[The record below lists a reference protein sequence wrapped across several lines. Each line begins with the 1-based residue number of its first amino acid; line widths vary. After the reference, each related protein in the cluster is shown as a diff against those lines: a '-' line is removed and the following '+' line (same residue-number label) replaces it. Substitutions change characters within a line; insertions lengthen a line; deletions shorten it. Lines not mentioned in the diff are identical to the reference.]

1 MAKFPFR
8 GVSEGVSWDSSHR
21 DLRCFHECLWRYLLC
36 NIYCAGLAASL
47 SIRTAPAWALQLH
60 LLDTNPPSTG
70 QLDGGTNN
78 FRKQSCTSEFVAYST
93 WTGSRDY
100 SITCPVVSKTPSSPQ
115 TDPAQAAPSQGTA
128 PFASCCS
135 GISSWRVHSVCS
147 ATLIDRFIFQSI
159 YLLNYPRASKDF
171 L

>member
-36 NIYCAGLAASL
+36 NIYCAALAASL
-47 SIRTAPAWALQLH
+47 SIRTASAWALHLH

-70 QLDGGTNN
+70 QPDGGTNN
-78 FRKQSCTSEFVAYST
+78 FRKRSCTSEFVAYST

-115 TDPAQAAPSQGTA
+115 PTPDWSSPGCSQPGHSSLCQLLLRNFQLKGAQCLQCHSDWQVYLP
-128 PFASCCS
+128 
-135 GISSWRVHSVCS
+135 VH
-147 ATLIDRFIFQSI
+147 
-159 YLLNYPRASKDF
+159 LLT
-171 L
+171 